1 MQLVGSSKKMGE
13 GNFIGSP
20 HLWYIHNKLY
30 GTLLGLLSA
39 IIQKFFSK
47 IGHVQSK
54 AKISKAISFMTISL
68 INYHPF

>member
-13 GNFIGSP
+13 GNFIESP
-20 HLWYIHNKLY
+20 ICGIFTVSYLPE
-30 GTLLGLLSA
+30 TLLGLLSA
-39 IIQKFFSK
+39 IIEIFSK

-68 INYHPF
+68 IKYHPF